1 MDAHFSTSRRVARS
15 AVVIAALALGFSV
28 CPMPTTHTAQ
38 VSAST
43 TPAVFGLT
51 QGARGEAVK
60 LVQQA
65 LVNQGVAVGGGVDG
79 IFGAATT
86 LALKSF
92 QASKGVSASGAVD
105 EATALALGLAT
116 SPLLGLTKGV
126 TGPAV
131 KQLQTLLIAS
141 SVPVNGGAD
150 GIFGNGTAAALVQY
164 QTAHGFKA
172 TGTVDFSTAGALGGV
187 TMILSPATPAPL
199 MPAAVVVAP
208 PSPLLGLAYGAL
220 GANVKS
226 LQVILA
232 SAGLTLLGG
241 PDGVFGTATLAALK
255 KFQAAKGLTQ
265 TGKVDQAT
273 ATALSDVA
281 LNLLTLAPVIS
292 TPVAPIPAPSP
303 FVGLKS
309 GSVGAAVKQLQT
321 ALIAA
326 GVSLMGGVDGIFGP
340 ATSNGLREF
349 QASQGIN
356 QSGLVDAATIAALAS
371 PKPAV
376 SQSASTEGFAVYGEV
391 GPRVTTLQNAL
402 IAAGFTVRGGADGDF
417 GVNTTAAVMDFQRAK
432 SLNVTGKVNAE
443 TATALGLITAALP
456 VAAAGTSVTLM
467 VFPVQGWCGYGDS
480 WGYPR
485 PGGRRHLGVDIIA
498 AKGKLIYAT
507 DDGTITKTYVD
518 YPGSL
523 AGNGV
528 RLTRADGTY
537 MFYAHMTGLAD
548 GIGVGVPVVAGQVIG
563 FVGSTGSSSTPHVHF
578 EVHPF
583 GGAAVNPYPIVKAI
597 DACKVTEPLPVPAPD
612 VAA

>member
-1 MDAHFSTSRRVARS
+1 MKPQFSTSRRVARS
-15 AVVIAALALGFSV
+15 AVVIAALAFGFSV
-28 CPMPTTHTAQ
+28 FPMPDTHAAQ
-38 VSAST
+38 ASPST
-43 TPAVFGLT
+43 TPSVFGLT

-60 LVQQA
+60 LVQKA
-65 LVNQGVAVGGGVDG
+65 LVNQGVSVGGGVDG

-86 LALKSF
+86 QALKTF
-92 QASKGVSASGAVD
+92 QASKGVSVSGAVD
-105 EATALALGLAT
+105 DATALALGLAT

-131 KQLQTLLIAS
+131 KQLQARLIAS
-141 SVPVNGGAD
+141 SVPVTGGAD

-164 QTAHGFKA
+164 QTARGFKA

-187 TMILSPATPAPL
+187 TMILSAATPAPL
-199 MPAAVVVAP
+199 VPAAVVVAP
-208 PSPLLGLAYGAL
+208 PSLLLGLAYGAS
-220 GANVKS
+220 GPNVKS
-226 LQVILA
+226 LQVILTA
-232 SAGLTLLGG
+232 AGHTFLGG
-241 PDGVFGTATLAALK
+241 PDGVFGTATLAAFK

-273 ATALSDVA
+273 ATALSGVP
-281 LNLLTLAPVIS
+281 LTPLAPAPVVT

-309 GSVGAAVKQLQT
+309 GSVNAAVKQLQN

-326 GVSLMGGVDGIFGP
+326 GVTLTGGVDGIFGP
-340 ATSNGLREF
+340 ATSNGLRQF

-376 SQSASTEGFAVYGEV
+376 TNSTSTEGFAVYGEV

-417 GVNTTAAVMDFQRAK
+417 GVNTTTAVMDFQRAK
-432 SLNVTGKVNAE
+432 KLNVTGKVNAE

-456 VAAAGTSVTLM
+456 VAAADTWVTLK
-467 VFPVQGWCGYGDS
+467 VFPVQGWCNYGDT

-498 AKGKLIYAT
+498 ANGKLVYAT
-507 DDGTITKTYVD
+507 DDGTITKTYID
-518 YPGSL
+518 YPGSVP
-523 AGNGV
+523 GNGV

-537 MFYAHMTGLAD
+537 MFYAHMTGFAD
-548 GIGVGVPVVAGQVIG
+548 GIVVGVPVVAGQVIG

-597 DACKVTEPLPVPAPD
+597 DACKVTEPLPVPVPV